1 MTSSKM
7 SSSSH
12 SRGNRTPNRQCK
24 GDHYSKTPKGR
35 NQQQFRNDVSPLR
48 SRFAG
53 NARIPERLGR
63 TPERNRARQQ
73 SSRSPLRRN
82 LKINTHF
89 DRESSNYGQT

>member
-12 SRGNRTPNRQCK
+12 SRGNRTPSRQVKIDTNQYNR
-24 GDHYSKTPKGR
+24 TPKASM
-35 NQQQFRNDVSPLR
+35 QQFRNDVSPLR

-53 NARIPERLGR
+53 NAKIPERLGR
-63 TPERNRARQQ
+63 TPERNRGRQQ

-82 LKINTHF
+82 LKINTQF
-89 DRESSNYGQT
+89 